1 MERRLNEMAKVESS
15 FKNMALTLLVITA
28 VASAALGLVYQVTK
42 EPIEFA
48 QQAKI
53 NNAIKAV
60 LPEFDN
66 QPANESYIVQ
76 VDGGELTFY
85 PATKNGEQVGVAVKT
100 FTNNGFSGLIELMVG
115 LLPDGT
121 INKVAVISH
130 KETPGLGDKIEP
142 NKSDFSL
149 QFEGKNPESFKLM
162 VKKDGGDVD
171 AITASTISSR
181 AYCDALTRAYNEFK
195 KGGKQ

>member
-1 MERRLNEMAKVESS
+1 MAKVESN
-15 FKNMALTLLVITA
+15 FKNMALTLLVITL

-42 EPIEFA
+42 DPIALA

-66 QPANESYIVQ
+66 QPADVSYTVK
-76 VDGGELTFY
+76 VDDGELTFY
-85 PATKNGEQVGVAVKT
+85 PATKNGELVGTAVKT
-100 FTNNGFSGLIELMVG
+100 FSNNGFAGRIELMVG
-115 LLPDGT
+115 FLTDGT

-130 KETPGLGDKIEP
+130 KETPGLGDKMEP
-142 NKSDFSL
+142 HKSNFSV
-149 QFEGKNPESFKLM
+149 QFEGKNPESFRLK

-181 AYCDALTRAYNEFK
+181 AYCDALTRAYNALKE
-195 KGGKQ
+195 GGKHE

>member
-1 MERRLNEMAKVESS
+1 MAKVESN
-15 FKNMALTLLVITA
+15 FKNMTATLLIITL
-28 VASAALGLVYQVTK
+28 VASAALGLVYQSTK
-42 EPIEFA
+42 DPIAAA

-66 QPANESYIVQ
+66 QPSSEAYVVK

-85 PATKNGEQVGVAVKT
+85 PASKGGQMVGTAVKT
-100 FTNNGFSGLIELMVG
+100 FTNNGFAGRIELMVG
-115 LLPDGT
+115 FLPDGT
-121 INKVAVISH
+121 INKIAVIAH
-130 KETPGLGDKIEP
+130 KETPGLGDKMEP
-142 NKSDFSL
+142 KKSNFSV
-149 QFEGKNPESFKLM
+149 QFEGKNPETFKLK

-181 AYCDALTRAYNEFK
+181 AYCDAVARAYNALKE
-195 KGGKQ
+195 GGKHE

>member
-1 MERRLNEMAKVESS
+1 MANMESN
-15 FKNMALTLLVITA
+15 FKNMTATLLIISL
-28 VASAALGLVYQVTK
+28 VASAALGLVYQSTK
-42 EPIEFA
+42 EPIALA

-66 QPANESYIVQ
+66 QPGNEAKTVP
-76 VDGGELTFY
+76 VEGGELIFY
-85 PATKNGEQVGVAVKT
+85 PATKQGQPVGTAVKT
-100 FTNNGFSGLIELMVG
+100 FSNNGFGGRIELMVG
-115 LLPDGT
+115 FLPDGT

-130 KETPGLGDKIEP
+130 KETPGLGDKMDP
-142 NKSDFSL
+142 KKSNFSL
-149 QFEGKNPESFKLM
+149 QFEGKNPETFKLK

-181 AYCDALTRAYNEFK
+181 AYCDAVTRAYNALKE
-195 KGGKQ
+195 GGKHE

>member
-1 MERRLNEMAKVESS
+1 MAKVESN
-15 FKNMALTLLVITA
+15 FKNMTATLLIITL
-28 VASAALGLVYQVTK
+28 VASAALGLVYQSTK
-42 EPIEFA
+42 DPIAAA

-66 QPANESYIVQ
+66 QPSSEAYAVN

-85 PATKNGEQVGVAVKT
+85 PATKEGQKVGTAVKT
-100 FTNNGFSGLIELMVG
+100 FSDNGFAGRIELMVG
-115 LLPDGT
+115 FLPDGT
-121 INKVAVISH
+121 INKIAVVSH
-130 KETPGLGDKIEP
+130 KETPGLGDKMEP
-142 NKSDFSL
+142 KKSNFSV
-149 QFEGKNPESFKLM
+149 QFEGKNPESFRLK

-181 AYCDALTRAYNEFK
+181 AYCDAVTRAYNALKE
-195 KGGKQ
+195 GGKHE